1 MSSTAKKATTGVVE
15 EVKGR
20 AKAAVADLID
30 NDALKSEGEAQQDKA
45 RAQRDAAKHEAI
57 AKSRYVEEAV
67 AEGREQAA
75 QRRGQ

>member
-20 AKAAVADLID
+20 AKSAVADLID

-45 RAQRDAAKHEAI
+45 RAQRDAAKHEVI
-57 AKSRYVEEAV
+57 AKSRHVEETV
-67 AEGREQAA
+67 AESRERAA
-75 QRRGQ
+75 QNRGQ

>member
-20 AKAAVADLID
+20 AKSAVADLID

-45 RAQRDAAKHEAI
+45 
-57 AKSRYVEEAV
+57 SRTK
-67 AEGREQAA
+67 RPRQST
-75 QRRGQ
+75 R